1 MKPVLT
7 TPEDNL
13 PIWVIYY
20 SPKDFPGL
28 YVLRAQYVT
37 RAGTIE
43 FAKEAR
49 TESSL
54 EKIRGHLP
62 PGLTL
67 IGRQPQDEP
76 QIVEC
81 WI

>member
-7 TPEDNL
+7 TPEENL

-20 SPKDFPGL
+20 SPKDYPGL
-28 YVLRAQYVT
+28 FVLRAQYLNGD
-37 RAGTIE
+37 GTLSHSALAIS
-43 FAKEAR
+43 AQ
-49 TESSL
+49 TL